1 MSYIPES
8 GFYYVTWQP
17 SCKLKTGDFRRIFI
31 SVTSQLLSLEICF
44 GIYFTICLIRNDHYP
59 KIILNIILCRI
70 LLSIIH
76 HEHVINDTDTA
87 CRIRTVGVKITT
99 EVRPILKSRTQLTL
113 HQLIT
118 VLDKTGWT

>member
-1 MSYIPES
+1 MKNPLDLPMKYTFFP
-8 GFYYVTWQP
+8 
-17 SCKLKTGDFRRIFI
+17 LKAYHRMFRK
-31 SVTSQLLSLEICF
+31 VLLCHVATFLQAE
-44 GIYFTICLIRNDHYP
+44 N
-59 KIILNIILCRI
+59 RI